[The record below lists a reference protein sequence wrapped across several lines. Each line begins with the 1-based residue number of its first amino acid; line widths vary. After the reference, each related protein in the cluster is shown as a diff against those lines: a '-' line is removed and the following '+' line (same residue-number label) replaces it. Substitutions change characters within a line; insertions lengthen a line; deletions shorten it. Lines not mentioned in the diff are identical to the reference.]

1 MFPGKKQKPVYE
13 SEEDEGKEEPKQE
26 EKKQPIK
33 RCPDE
38 ERNSPIFIHGK
49 PGSGLSS
56 IMAKIALTANYEF
69 PERLLITR
77 FVGCTEASIDL
88 FELIYS
94 ICCQLKRALQMDA
107 PARPKVTHFTF

>member
-1 MFPGKKQKPVYE
+1 
-13 SEEDEGKEEPKQE
+13 
-26 EKKQPIK
+26 
-33 RCPDE
+33 
-38 ERNSPIFIHGK
+38 
-49 PGSGLSS
+49 
-56 IMAKIALTANYEF
+56 MAKIALTANYEF

-107 PARPKVTHFTF
+107 PARPKVTCFLKEPRVSDYKTFKVQQVLKLNCRRI